1 MKLPLGFVLILFAL
15 LALCTGQTA
24 ANDHE
29 KTKIQTTYD
38 SVKDKTTV
46 RLLPVKISGP
56 KAQYHSIHIAP
67 AFSYPGKS
75 FQKPQQIDFEVQTV
89 VKTKLDVD
97 LYVLFVVDGEEIF
110 LSSNR
115 SAVKNP
121 VPGKKWIGERL
132 VFRMP
137 YDTLM
142 KITKAKSVEIKMDGV
157 RFPIEGTALEQVRE
171 FAARIEQH
179 FGVCRIDDAI
189 QFATLHSA
197 SASLPQTSRRLSV
210 CAPASDGSQDKPPSW
225 EFASKLS
232 AYLHQAPAP

>member
-1 MKLPLGFVLILFAL
+1 MKLLLSLMAILFVL
-15 LALCTGQTA
+15 LAPCIGQTA
-24 ANDHE
+24 ATDHE
-29 KTKIQTTYD
+29 KTKTQTTYD

-56 KAQYHSIHIAP
+56 KAQYHSIHISP

-89 VKTKLDVD
+89 VKTKLKVD
-97 LYVLFVVDGEEIF
+97 LYVVFVVDGEEIF

-115 SAVKNP
+115 SAMRNP

-142 KITKAKSVEIKMDGV
+142 KITRARSVEIKLDGV
-157 RFPIEGTALEQVRE
+157 RFPIEETVLEQVRE
-171 FAARIEQH
+171 F
-179 FGVCRIDDAI
+179 V
-189 QFATLHSA
+189 
-197 SASLPQTSRRLSV
+197 RRLET
-210 CAPASDGSQDKPPSW
+210 Q
-225 EFASKLS
+225 
-232 AYLHQAPAP
+232 